1 MTYTAGFY
9 EQFQDYN
16 WLDAMSK
23 NRTFFD
29 PRTIEVHHYTVPSS
43 NPERTPL
50 SGKINPYTLATLP
63 SVDQRT
69 SVAKWAREVSPDQE
83 QVKTKAVSPRFAEE
97 DYMYSPFDHIEVPSM
112 TLSSTFT
119 DSTLQGSIEEL
130 NICKLIAGKV
140 RQAAAHSAATYDKL
154 KRKLKC

>member
-1 MTYTAGFY
+1 M
-9 EQFQDYN
+9 
-16 WLDAMSK
+16 
-23 NRTFFD
+23 
-29 PRTIEVHHYTVPSS
+29 
-43 NPERTPL
+43 
-50 SGKINPYTLATLP
+50 
-63 SVDQRT
+63 
-69 SVAKWAREVSPDQE
+69 AKWAREVSPDQE
-83 QVKTKAVSPRFAEE
+83 QVKIKAVSPRFAEE